1 MPHEPDDEVGFV
13 VRVGPS
19 RTPPRPVPEEPFC
32 IALLGDFSGR
42 SNRGAFESGAAIAGR
57 KPIRVDRDNLDEVL
71 ARTAPQLNLSLGD
84 ASATEVPLRFERL
97 DDFHPDRLYERLPIF
112 RSLRE
117 TRDRLADPAL
127 FAQTVQEL
135 AAEAPPPPQGA
146 APGLTPPPSGLLDQV
161 LDKTSRSENLEH
173 PSVGVD
179 LRAFLRRIV
188 APHVV
193 PTIDAG
199 QSEVLAR
206 VDSAIGDVVRA
217 LLHHPD
223 FQALEALWRAVFFLT
238 RRIETGTQLQLHLID
253 VAKDE
258 LDLDLERGVEESGL
272 YKLLVESSVG
282 TPGGTRWSVL
292 AGDYFFGPDPRD
304 IELLTRLASLASQAR
319 APWLSAA
326 APPLAG
332 LQSFAQTPDPSDWS
346 DETLSAWES
355 LRQAPQAEW
364 LGLAL
369 PRFLLRLPYGADTE
383 PCEELSF
390 EEMPAA
396 QALHEAY
403 LWGNPAFA
411 CAYLLAQS
419 FSEAGWALRPGAHLE
434 IERLPLHLAKVNGD
448 VEAKPCAETL
458 LTERVAQRLLEKG
471 LMPLAS
477 FKDSGLAKLVRFQS
491 VADPLAPLAGPWA
504 GL

>member
-1 MPHEPDDEVGFV
+1 MPHEPDEDIGF
-13 VRVGPS
+13 G
-19 RTPPRPVPEEPFC
+19 PFC
-32 IALLGDFSGR
+32 VALIGDFSGR
-42 SNRGAFESGAAIAGR
+42 SNRGACESGAAIAGR

-71 ARTAPQLNLSLGD
+71 ARTAPQLHLSLGNEN
-84 ASATEVPLRFERL
+84 ATEVFLRFERL
-97 DDFHPDRLYERLPIF
+97 DDFHPDQLYERLPIF
-112 RSLRE
+112 RSLRK
-117 TRDRLADPAL
+117 TRDQLADPAL
-127 FAQTVQEL
+127 FAQSAREL
-135 AAEAPPPPQGA
+135 AAEVPPPPQGA
-146 APGLTPPPSGLLDQV
+146 ESDLSNPPIGLLDQV
-161 LDKTSRSENLEH
+161 LDETSRSEDRER
-173 PSVGVD
+173 PSVGAD

-193 PTIDAG
+193 PTLDAR
-199 QSEVLAR
+199 QSELLAQF
-206 VDSAIGDVVRA
+206 DSALGDVVRA

-223 FQALEALWRAVFFLT
+223 YQALESLWRAVFFLT
-238 RRIETGTQLQLHLID
+238 RGTETGTQLQLHLID
-253 VAKDE
+253 IARGELE
-258 LDLDLERGVEESGL
+258 LDLEQSVEESGL

-292 AGDYFFGPDPRD
+292 ASDYFFGPDPGD
-304 IELLTRLASLASQAR
+304 IQLLRHLASLASRAG
-319 APWLSAA
+319 APWISAA

-332 LQSFAQTPDPSDWS
+332 LQSFVHAPEPSDWS
-346 DETLSAWES
+346 DETSQAWES
-355 LRQAPQAEW
+355 LRQDPEAKW

-411 CAYLLAQS
+411 CAHLLAQS
-419 FSEAGWALRPGAHLE
+419 FSEAGWALRPGMHLK
-434 IERLPLHLAKVNGD
+434 IDRLPLHLSKVNGEL
-448 VEAKPCAETL
+448 EAKPCAETL
-458 LTERVAQRLLEKG
+458 LTERAAQRLLEKG

-504 GL
+504 GA